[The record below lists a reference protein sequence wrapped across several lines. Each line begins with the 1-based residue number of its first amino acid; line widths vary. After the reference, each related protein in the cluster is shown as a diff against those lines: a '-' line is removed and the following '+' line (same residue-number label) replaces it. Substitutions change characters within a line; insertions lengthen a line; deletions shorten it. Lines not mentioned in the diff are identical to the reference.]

1 VFTGRPEIR
10 LRPVRPDSNKTSTST
25 AEKRYSP
32 HFAHRALL
40 LIGSWCGT
48 GWLSV
53 ITSYRKRCARG
64 PHNGRRAP
72 EAHPQEGTPGGGP
85 RTGGQNLPTG
95 VPSCRV
101 GELRWGRGAYGIVT
115 RHPGFVAG
123 AWAGETD
130 AVAPPMAPDRV
141 HFCSGGT
148 GGSAGGPSSR
158 TRGHSADRSSIPH
171 TGCVLGLCDGDLS
184 RVLGDSWRSSAVH
197 GGRGRALFRPGHL
210 IDHRC

>member
-1 VFTGRPEIR
+1 MER
-10 LRPVRPDSNKTSTST
+10 LRPIAQERDRLSFFCGQLTHVLGLTHRVL
-25 AEKRYSP
+25 SP
-32 HFAHRALL
+32 A
-40 LIGSWCGT
+40 GSWCGT

-64 PHNGRRAP
+64 PHNGRHAP
-72 EAHPQEGTPGGGP
+72 EAHPQEGTPGGRP

-101 GELRWGRGAYGIVT
+101 GELRRGRGAYGIVT

-141 HFCSGGT
+141 HFCSEGT

-171 TGCVLGLCDGDLS
+171 TGCVSGLCDGDLS
-184 RVLGDSWRSSAVH
+184 GVLCDS
-197 GGRGRALFRPGHL
+197 
-210 IDHRC
+210 